1 MGHYQ
6 IRAAQNL
13 ACSPSE
19 AWEFLSNPANLQ
31 RITPPKMKFTI
42 LDGAADKMFAGQI
55 IHYHVSPFTGFKTH
69 WVTEITHVK
78 EGEYFVDEQRFGP
91 YAFWHHQHRIEAIS
105 GGTRMEDIVNYK
117 LPLGPLGDLAHGLFV
132 KGQLKQIFAFR
143 EAELLRQFGKSESGT
158 DQLSF
163 KKL

>member
-13 ACSPSE
+13 SCTPAE
-19 AWEFLSNPANLQ
+19 AWEFLSNPGNLQ
-31 RITPPKMKFTI
+31 RITPPKMKFEI
-42 LDGAADKMFAGQI
+42 LDGLAENMFAGQI
-55 IHYHVSPFTGFKTH
+55 IHYKVSPFKGFKTH

-132 KGQLKQIFAFR
+132 KRQLKEIFAYR
-143 EAELLRQFGKSESGT
+143 EAELLRRFGKAESGT